1 MQDVPGFKALRFLR
15 PQAKHKHYIIVTLWQ
30 SRQAFYDWQKS
41 SAYAQTHCKRGTKRG
56 VDNMIV
62 NRDLSYN
69 IRIELEDMTNQF
81 LNYEDI
87 F

>member
-1 MQDVPGFKALRFLR
+1 MA
-15 PQAKHKHYIIVTLWQ
+15 IET
-30 SRQAFYDWQKS
+30 SFYDWQKS

-56 VDNMIV
+56 VDNLIV

-87 F
+87 FNIYKETIQKLILYRFFDN

>member
-1 MQDVPGFKALRFLR
+1 MYRDLKRYVFLDLKR
-15 PQAKHKHYIIVTLWQ
+15 NINNYIIVTLWQ

-41 SAYAQTHCKRGTKRG
+41 SAYAQTHRKRGTKRG
-56 VDNMIV
+56 VDNLIV